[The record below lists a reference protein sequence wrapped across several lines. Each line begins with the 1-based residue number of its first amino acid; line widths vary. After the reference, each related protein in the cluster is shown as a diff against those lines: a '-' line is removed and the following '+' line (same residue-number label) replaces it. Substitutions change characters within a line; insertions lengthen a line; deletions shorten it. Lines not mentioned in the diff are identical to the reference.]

1 MKEAEVTP
9 LNTSSEPINE
19 DSSTRTRIKG
29 KILKTYP
36 GGYGFITS
44 EERKFTRFYFYWTAL
59 RNRTKN
65 FVDIKP
71 NDPCEF
77 EPFEYIDHKSG
88 ENKGWRAKDIEIL
101 ERVEYNKD

>member
-9 LNTSSEPINE
+9 LDTGKNMDESDTP
-19 DSSTRTRIKG
+19 TKPRLKG

-36 GGYGFITS
+36 GGYGFIIS

-65 FVDIKP
+65 FIDIRP
-71 NDPCEF
+71 NDPVEF
-77 EPFEYIDHKSG
+77 EPFEYIDNKTG
-88 ENKGWRAKDIEIL
+88 ENKGWRAKDIEVL
-101 ERVEYNKD
+101 DKDDN